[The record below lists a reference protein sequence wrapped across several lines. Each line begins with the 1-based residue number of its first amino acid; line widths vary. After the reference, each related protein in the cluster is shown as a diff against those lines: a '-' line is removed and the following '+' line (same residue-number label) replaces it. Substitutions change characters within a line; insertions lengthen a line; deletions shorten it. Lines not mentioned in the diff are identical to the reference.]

1 MVMDVK
7 NPFVQTI
14 VTEWGNVQKMVVSVK
29 KDILVLDVNSRR
41 ARVQC
46 CQMMVRATYHVLDTV
61 IVYTDP
67 VTATQI
73 SPVRA
78 VLSVK
83 ET

>member
-1 MVMDVK
+1 MK
-7 NPFVQTI
+7 NPFVQI
-14 VTEWGNVQKMVVSVK
+14 AVMVLGNVQKMVVSVK
-29 KDILVLDVNSRR
+29 RDILVLDVNSRR
-41 ARVQC
+41 ARVRSFLT
-46 CQMMVRATYHVLDTV
+46 MVRATYHVLDTV

>member
-1 MVMDVK
+1 MDVK

-14 VTEWGNVQKMVVSVK
+14 VTVISVQKMVACATTDSR
-29 KDILVLDVNSRR
+29 VLDVNSRH

-61 IVYTDP
+61 IVYTDL